1 MLLEHAI
8 PPASELEQALS
19 AEHPIKAL
27 HQWIQQG
34 TQTMDDAFRAGAPVE
49 ELVHCRGKMID
60 ALMQVLWREH
70 FENSDHPI
78 GLVAVGGYG
87 RGELHPHSD
96 VDIMLLI
103 GSEDTRHYGGQ
114 IETFITLLWDL
125 GLDIGH
131 SVRSLSDVEREAKSD
146 VTVLTN
152 MMEARHLAGD
162 PSLFDQMQ
170 AIVSEES
177 LWPIQDFYR
186 AKLSEQES
194 RYKKFDNDAYKLE
207 PNIKDGPGG
216 LRDIQNINWVA
227 KRFYNVGTL
236 SEITELGFLSEQ
248 ETEQLLE
255 GRALLWRIRWGL
267 HSLAE
272 RGENRLRF
280 DLQRQLATLFGYEDE
295 PEQPNAAVESFMQ
308 DYYRTVIRLERLN
321 EMLLQLLREAIF
333 PVENPSLDTIN
344 ERFHI
349 RNGYLEVSSADVFEK
364 NPSALLEVF
373 QHMQQRHELDGI
385 GAQTIRLIRAHR
397 DDIDDDFRNDPV
409 NQQIFLDLL
418 KQPVGVTREFRRMNR
433 YGILARYLPEFG
445 HLVGRM
451 QFDLFHIYTVDQHTI
466 AVLGFARIF
475 TVDEGRKNFPNQS
488 EIYDRLEKPELLHI
502 AALFHDIGKGHGGDH
517 SKIGADMVA
526 DFCRRHGMSRADT
539 QLIVWLVRHHL
550 IMSLTAQRKDISDTQ
565 EIQNFAEFVGNQRC
579 LDYLYLLT
587 IADTNGTNPS
597 LWTSWKE
604 RLLYELY
611 NRTTRYLRRGMAQG
625 LDAEEIAHE
634 RQEKAL
640 DRLEYSDHSHAAIRQ
655 LWEELPTDYFL
666 RHSSDEIAW
675 HTQVILKTPEDKLP
689 LVAIKERARRGG
701 TPVFIYGHER
711 DDFFAHA
718 VITFARIGLSIVDA
732 RILSS
737 KDGRALDTFMVLEPD
752 NSPVESP
759 ERREQITKAMHSALL
774 NPAHVTEIP
783 KQRIPNKL
791 KHFDVKTRIHINST
805 SDNRFTVVE
814 VMTADRP
821 GLLAR
826 IGQAFIETDTR
837 LHNAKINT
845 IGEQVDDIFF
855 VTDDDNQP
863 LSDPNVIEHFT
874 QRLQHWIDDA
884 QE

>member
-1 MLLEHAI
+1 MLLEQAI
-8 PPASELEQALS
+8 PSPAALEAALGSDQSIKNLHELL
-19 AEHPIKAL
+19 EHGSNIL
-27 HQWIQQG
+27 
-34 TQTMDDAFRAGAPVE
+34 DDAFRAGAPVE
-49 ELVHCRGKMID
+49 ELVHCRGKMVD
-60 ALMQVLWREH
+60 ALMEVLWRH
-70 FENSDHPI
+70 YFADIDLPI
-78 GLVAVGGYG
+78 ALVAVGGYG

-114 IETFITLLWDL
+114 IEQFITLLWDL

-131 SVRSLSDVEREAKSD
+131 SVRSLTDVEREATQD

-152 MMEARHLAGD
+152 MMESRRLAGD
-162 PSLFDQMQ
+162 ATLFEQMQ
-170 AIVSEES
+170 DIVARES

-227 KRFYNVGTL
+227 KRFYNVNTL
-236 SEITELGFLSEQ
+236 KEITELGFLSEQ
-248 ETEQLLE
+248 ETAQLLE

-267 HSLAE
+267 HSLAG

-280 DLQRQLATLFGYEDE
+280 DLQRQLATLFGYEDR
-295 PEQPNAAVESFMQ
+295 PEQPNAAVETFMQ
-308 DYYRTVIRLERLN
+308 SYYRTVIRLERLN

-333 PVENPSLDTIN
+333 PVETPTLTPLND
-344 ERFHI
+344 RFHI
-349 RNGYLEVSSADVFEK
+349 RNGYLEVSRADVFSET
-364 NPSALLEVF
+364 PSALLEVF
-373 QHMQQRHELDGI
+373 ELMQKHHDIEGI
-385 GAQTIRLIRAHR
+385 GAQTIRLIREHR
-397 DDIDDDFRNDPV
+397 DDIDEDFRADPR
-409 NQQIFLDLL
+409 NQALFLRLL

-451 QFDLFHIYTVDQHTI
+451 QFDLFHVYTVDQHTI

-475 TVDEGRKNFPNQS
+475 TIDEGRRRFPAQC

-517 SKIGADMVA
+517 SEIGADIA
-526 DFCRRHGMSRADT
+526 EQFCRRHGISRADT

-550 IMSLTAQRKDISDTQ
+550 VMSMTAQRKDISDTQ
-565 EIQNFAEFVGNQRC
+565 EIQAFSEFVGNQRY

-587 IADTNGTNPS
+587 IADTNGTNPN

-611 NRTTRYLRRGMAQG
+611 DRVSRNLRRGMAHG
-625 LDAEEIAHE
+625 MDAEEIAAE

-640 DRLEYSDHSHAAIRQ
+640 ERLEYSDLDVNAIRT
-655 LWEELPTDYFL
+655 LWQQLPTDYFL
-666 RHSSDEIAW
+666 RHSSDEVAW
-675 HTQVILKTPEDKLP
+675 HTQVILRSEEEQLP
-689 LVAIKERARRGG
+689 VVAIKERAKRGG
-701 TPVFIYGHER
+701 TPVFIYGHGR

-718 VITFARIGLSIVDA
+718 VITFARVGLSIVDA
-732 RILSS
+732 RILSA

-752 NSPVESP
+752 NSPVEDP
-759 ERREQITKAMHSALL
+759 DRRQQIVRALHSALL
-774 NPAHVTEIP
+774 NPAHVNEVP
-783 KQRIPNKL
+783 KQRTPNKL
-791 KHFDVKTRIHINST
+791 KHFDVKTQINLSST

-814 VMTADRP
+814 VIAADRP
-821 GLLAR
+821 GLLAH

-837 LHNAKINT
+837 VHNAKINT
-845 IGEQVDDIFF
+845 IGERVDDIFF
-855 VTDDDNQP
+855 VTDEDNHP
-863 LSDPNVIEHFT
+863 LSDPDAIERFT
-874 QRLQHWIDDA
+874 QTLTRWIDTA
-884 QE
+884 QQ